1 MKYNVFSSKAPQMP
15 KPTKGTEFVNLVLSQ
30 ATKPMQSPLLLMIL
44 SAVSRFCKTGK
55 MTKNSI
61 KWLIFEH
68 KVVPRTPQ
76 TDSQYNKAKKNL
88 CVFLSRLS
96 PPFSLFRPYNSPFF
110 PTKRQLVMRKQ
121 TSSTPSETT
130 HPQHNKRS
138 PRPATPPRILQPTPL
153 KQQHPCSFP

>member
-1 MKYNVFSSKAPQMP
+1 MKYDVFSYQAPIMQKCSKGR
-15 KPTKGTEFVNLVLSQ
+15 KFVKLVFPHTSF
-30 ATKPMQSPLLLMIL
+30 PMREPLLPMIFT
-44 SAVSRFCKTGK
+44 AVSRFCKTGK

-76 TDSQYNKAKKNL
+76 TDSLISQSKKNL

-96 PPFSLFRPYNSPFF
+96 PPFSLFRPYNSPSF
-110 PTKRQLVMRKQ
+110 PTKRQLAMRKQ

-130 HPQHNKRS
+130 HPQHKKRS